1 MIQVQRWIRMAQGQG
16 QWLKVQVM
24 AGGPRP
30 DRVAG
35 WEDGV
40 GPGKRKKGRFPGER
54 WVVDEDRSG
63 LT

>member
-1 MIQVQRWIRMAQGQG
+1 M
-16 QWLKVQVM
+16 KVRVM

-35 WEDGV
+35 REDGV
-40 GPGKRKKGRFPGER
+40 GPGKRKEGRFPGER
-54 WVVDEDRSG
+54 WLVDEDRSG

>member
-1 MIQVQRWIRMAQGQG
+1 M
-16 QWLKVQVM
+16 KVRVM